1 MVAIFR
7 SLLILWPLAEILLL
21 VLVADQIGV
30 GWTLL
35 ALAGAAVAGM
45 LIIRVLGAA
54 SLTELRHALER
65 REPPAGAL
73 FRGACVLLAG
83 LLLILPGFLSDIM
96 ALLLLMP
103 PLRAAMLGPF
113 WRRWPGRQPPAR
125 AGASGMTIDGEYH
138 ELRTGPPPPA
148 DGSRSLDDKSGDD
161 KSSRQP

>member
-21 VLVADQIGV
+21 VLGADQIGV

-54 SLTELRHALER
+54 SLTELRRALER

-103 PLRAAMLGPF
+103 PLRAVMLGLF
-113 WRRWPGRQPPAR
+113 WRRC
-125 AGASGMTIDGEYH
+125 
-138 ELRTGPPPPA
+138 
-148 DGSRSLDDKSGDD
+148 
-161 KSSRQP
+161 